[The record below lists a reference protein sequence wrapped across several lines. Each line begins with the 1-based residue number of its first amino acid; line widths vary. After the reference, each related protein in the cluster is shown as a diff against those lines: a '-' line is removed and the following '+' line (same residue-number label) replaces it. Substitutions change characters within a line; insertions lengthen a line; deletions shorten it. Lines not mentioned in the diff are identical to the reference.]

1 MTPDHT
7 QPLPIGRARTA
18 SSDTASGR
26 ATEQGSARKAEPE
39 SIGKYRIIR
48 LLGKG
53 ATGSVYLADDPF
65 SERDVAI
72 KVMEDMPGADDEEVR
87 RQQRFFQTEA
97 ALAGR
102 LRHTHI
108 TSILD
113 AGVDGDTRYLVMEYI
128 EGTSL
133 MPCCD
138 PASLLPVE
146 RIIEIGFKC
155 CKALEYA
162 NQAGVV
168 HRDIKP
174 GNIMLLPDFDI
185 RIADFGAA
193 MFDRAETTQVSGVG
207 SPAYMSP
214 EQIQSE
220 TLNFQTDIFSLGGV
234 LYHLLTGRRPFT
246 GATALDLM
254 QEIVNGE
261 PPRPSSLRKD
271 VPPTLDAIV
280 LRALAKTRELRY
292 PSWDEMADE
301 LQALLQRES
310 GDELG
315 LTDAERFHAMHR
327 LAFFHGFG
335 DVELWEVVRCATWK
349 RFAVGEV
356 LIQEGAT
363 DPNFWVLASGMAK
376 VTSQGQLLNVV
387 SPGESVGEMAVIRRT
402 DQKRMATITA
412 MQPSWAIGLRPD
424 DLDSMSPGC
433 RARFNEAFLALLV
446 DRISMVSGR
455 LLHALQEKKIG
466 IV

>member
-1 MTPDHT
+1 MSDRT
-7 QPLPIGRARTA
+7 QPVVKGRAP
-18 SSDTASGR
+18 DR
-26 ATEQGSARKAEPE
+26 APEPAREPGADPE

-72 KVMEDMPGADDEEVR
+72 KVMEDMPGADEEEVR
-87 RQQRFFQTEA
+87 RQHRFFQTEA

-102 LRHTHI
+102 LRHPHI

-146 RIIEIGFKC
+146 RVVEIGFKC

-246 GATALDLM
+246 GATAVDLM
-254 QEIVNGE
+254 QDIVSGS
-261 PPRPSSLRKD
+261 PPAPSSLRKD
-271 VPPTLDAIV
+271 VPPALDAIV
-280 LRALAKTRELRY
+280 LRALAKSRELRY
-292 PSWDEMADE
+292 PSWEEMSEE
-301 LQALLQRES
+301 LQALLEQES

-315 LTDAERFHAMHR
+315 LTEAERFHAMHR
-327 LAFFHGFG
+327 LAFFRGFG
-335 DVELWEVVRCATWK
+335 DVELWEVVRRATWT
-349 RFAVGEV
+349 RFEAGEV
-356 LIQEGAT
+356 LIHEGAS

-402 DQKRMATITA
+402 NQKRMATITA
-412 MQPSWAIGLRPD
+412 MQPSWAIGLRPE
-424 DLDSMSPGC
+424 DLDGMSPMC
-433 RARFNEAFLALLV
+433 KARFNEAFLTLLV
-446 DRISMVSGR
+446 DRISLVSGR